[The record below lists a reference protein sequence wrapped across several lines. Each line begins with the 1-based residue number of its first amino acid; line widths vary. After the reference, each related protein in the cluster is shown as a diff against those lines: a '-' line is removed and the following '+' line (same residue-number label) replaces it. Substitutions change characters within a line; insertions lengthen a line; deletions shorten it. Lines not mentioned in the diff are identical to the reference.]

1 MLIAG
6 SAVMAGM
13 ALVSP
18 MDGLA
23 QGGNGYLLKQPT
35 ATIKFESGHG
45 FQAASSDV
53 FTFVMQEHTIGER
66 DFDSPY
72 FGAELGFRVTEH
84 FDVALSV
91 GYQSASVLSEF
102 RDFVDLDN
110 LPINQVTELRQIPMA
125 VGLKYYPFARGRS
138 LGRFAWVPRTVSPF
152 LGAGIGMVASTFE
165 QTGDFIDFAT
175 NEIFYDQYTSEQN
188 AFLTRLSAGVNVSI
202 ANAFLFSMEG
212 RYGWSQSPMN
222 GGDFVDFDPIDLDG
236 LQLIGGLAFRF

>member
-1 MLIAG
+1 MIRRIAVLIAG
-6 SAVMAGM
+6 SAFMAG
-13 ALVSP
+13 
-18 MDGLA
+18 DGVA
-23 QGGNGYLLKQPT
+23 QGGDGYLLKQPT
-35 ATIKFESGHG
+35 ATIKFESGYG
-45 FQAASSDV
+45 FQAASSEV
-53 FTFVMQEHTIGER
+53 FTFVRQEHTIGER

-72 FGAELGFRVTEH
+72 FGAELGFRVNEH
-84 FDVALSV
+84 FDVALSA

-102 RDFVDLDN
+102 RRFVDQDN

-165 QTGDFIDFAT
+165 QTGDFIDFLT
-175 NEIFYDQYTSEQN
+175 DDIFYDQYTSEQN

-202 ANAFLFSMEG
+202 ANAFLFSLEG